1 MSEPVAKQRPTAN
14 LDTLERRLRQTTH
27 PQAHE
32 EDPLAELAR
41 LVGEQHDPYGDVFAQ
56 EARPRQP
63 LFEQE
68 PPARERQEPP
78 ARQRIVPLGQG
89 RLEPA
94 FDLQQAAQSGQAVP
108 SISPR
113 LFGDFA
119 AIEAGL
125 RGAASDRDPA
135 FADQA
140 LHTAFA
146 QSSEA
151 LLRQTHARQTH
162 PLQTH
167 AAYTSDGG
175 DGYERDGAYQEQ
187 GYQEQGYQEQG
198 YQEQAY
204 PLQAEQGFGPRD
216 AEAGRSRRP
225 VYVMAA
231 TIAVA
236 VIGIGGAFALK
247 GSTSSPAQIKTI
259 MAAAGPSKVQPPAD
273 TDGSKDDGSP
283 AGQTSQAP
291 TKLVNHEEQPVDLTQ
306 AVQDNAARNPGI
318 ATAQATDASSVP
330 VPLSPGRAQNA
341 EASPGD
347 GPDDQIG
354 GFGSGMPAPKKVKVV
369 SVTPEGVILPNDRP
383 PVAAMPAPRQAPA
396 KTSDHA
402 GPVAKASTPKTAT
415 PKTTSR
421 VASAPTTIEAAA
433 DAADGS
439 APKDLTPKDLTPK
452 TLKKTKPQRVASVE
466 TATPEAT
473 EAAEPK
479 VTGEGGW
486 AVQLAA
492 PGSEADAKA
501 VSARLGKK
509 FADALSGHQ
518 LAFHKAESNG
528 RTVYRV
534 RVGSLTKEGADS
546 LCEKLKADQG
556 SCFIAKN

>member
-14 LDTLERRLRQTTH
+14 LDSLERRLRQSAH

-32 EDPLAELAR
+32 DDPLAELAR

-63 LFEQE
+63 SYE
-68 PPARERQEPP
+68 PATPIRE
-78 ARQRIVPLGQG
+78 AVVPLGQG

-94 FDLQQAAQSGQAVP
+94 FDVHQAAQSGQPMP

-125 RGAASDRDPA
+125 RGAAPDRDPLFANQAQQSA
-135 FADQA
+135 FGQS
-140 LHTAFA
+140 A
-146 QSSEA
+146 QA
-151 LLRQTHARQTH
+151 LLRQG
-162 PLQTH
+162 H
-167 AAYTSDGG
+167 AAHG
-175 DGYERDGAYQEQ
+175 GAYPDPAYQQQGHQEP
-187 GYQEQGYQEQG
+187 GYQEQGYHDPSYQDPGYEGQG
-198 YQEQAY
+198 YPEHAYAVQADHAR
-204 PLQAEQGFGPRD
+204 PPRD
-216 AEAGRSRRP
+216 EGAERSRRP

-247 GSTSSPAQIKTI
+247 GAATGPAQIRTI
-259 MAAAGPSKVQPPAD
+259 MAAAGPTKIQPPAEA
-273 TDGSKDDGSP
+273 DGAKDDGSS
-283 AGQTSQAP
+283 ARAASQTP

-306 AVQDNAARNPGI
+306 AVQDNAARNPRL
-318 ATAQATDASSVP
+318 AMTSPSDASSVP
-330 VPLSPGRAQNA
+330 VPLSPGQAQNA
-341 EASPGD
+341 EASPGE
-347 GPDDQIG
+347 GADDQTG
-354 GFGSGMPAPKKVKVV
+354 GFGSGLPAPKKVKVV

-383 PVAAMPAPRQAPA
+383 PAAAMPAPRQVPA

-402 GPVAKASTPKTAT
+402 GPVAKASTPKTVT

-433 DAADGS
+433 GEDADNA
-439 APKDLTPKDLTPK
+439 APKDLTPKAV
-452 TLKKTKPQRVASVE
+452 KKAKPQRVASAD
-466 TATPEAT
+466 TGTSEAT
-473 EAAEPK
+473 EAVEPK
-479 VTGEGGW
+479 VSGDGGF

-492 PGSEADAKA
+492 PGSETEAKA

-509 FADALSGHQ
+509 FADALSGHH

-528 RTVYRV
+528 KPVYRV
-534 RVGSLTKEGADS
+534 RVGSLSREDAVS
-546 LCEKLKADQG
+546 LCEKLKADHG
-556 SCFIAKN
+556 TCFVAKN

>member
-14 LDTLERRLRQTTH
+14 LDTLERRLRQSTH

-63 LFEQE
+63 LFERE
-68 PPARERQEPP
+68 APARERQETP
-78 ARQRIVPLGQG
+78 ARERVVPLGQG

-94 FDLQQAAQSGQAVP
+94 FDIQQAARSGQAVP

-125 RGAASDRDPA
+125 RGGASDRDQA

-140 LHTAFA
+140 LQTAFA

-151 LLRQTHARQTH
+151 LLRQTHPLQTR

-167 AAYTSDGG
+167 AAHRGDPQ
-175 DGYERDGAYQEQ
+175 DGYERGGAYQEQGFQEQ
-187 GYQEQGYQEQG
+187 GYQEQA

-216 AEAGRSRRP
+216 AGAGRSRRP
-225 VYVMAA
+225 IYVMAA

-259 MAAAGPSKVQPPAD
+259 MASAGPSKVQPPAD
-273 TDGSKDDGSP
+273 TDGSKDEGSP

-318 ATAQATDASSVP
+318 ATATDASSVP
-330 VPLSPGRAQNA
+330 VPLSPGQAQNA
-341 EASPGD
+341 EASTGD

-396 KTSDHA
+396 RTSDHA

-421 VASAPTTIEAAA
+421 VASAPTTIEAAVN
-433 DAADGS
+433 AADGS
-439 APKDLTPKDLTPK
+439 APRDLTPK
-452 TLKKTKPQRVASVE
+452 TLKKTKPQHVASAE

-556 SCFIAKN
+556 SCFVARN

>member
-14 LDTLERRLRQTTH
+14 LDTLERRLRQSTH

-63 LFEQE
+63 SFEQE
-68 PPARERQEPP
+68 PARE
-78 ARQRIVPLGQG
+78 RIVPLGQG
-89 RLEPA
+89 RLDPA
-94 FDLQQAAQSGQAVP
+94 FDLHQAARSGQAVP

-125 RGAASDRDPA
+125 RGTASDHDQA

-140 LHTAFA
+140 QQSAFA

-151 LLRQTHARQTH
+151 LLRQTRAAHA
-162 PLQTH
+162 
-167 AAYTSDGG
+167 SDAQH
-175 DGYERDGAYQEQ
+175 GYEQDAGYQDQAYQEQ
-187 GYQEQGYQEQG
+187 GYQEQGYL
-198 YQEQAY
+198 
-204 PLQAEQGFGPRD
+204 LQAEQGFGPRG
-216 AEAGRSRRP
+216 AGAGRSRRP

-247 GSTSSPAQIKTI
+247 GSTSSPSQIKTI

-273 TDGSKDDGSP
+273 TDGSKDDGLS

-318 ATAQATDASSVP
+318 VTGSAGNASSVP
-330 VPLSPGRAQNA
+330 VPLSPGQAQNA
-341 EASPGD
+341 EAAPGD
-347 GPDDQIG
+347 GADDQIG

-383 PVAAMPAPRQAPA
+383 PVAAMPAPRQASA

-433 DAADGS
+433 ADATDGS

-452 TLKKTKPQRVASVE
+452 TVKKAKPQRIASAE

-473 EAAEPK
+473 EAVEPS
-479 VTGEGGW
+479 VSGDGGF

-501 VSARLGKK
+501 ASARLGKK
-509 FADALSGHQ
+509 YLGVLSGHQ
-518 LAFHKAESNG
+518 LTFHKAESNG
-528 RTVYRV
+528 KSVYRV
-534 RVGSLTKEGADS
+534 RVGSLSKEGAVS
-546 LCEKLKADQG
+546 LCEKLKADGG
-556 SCFIAKN
+556 SCFVAKN